1 MLNNIFP
8 LVVQNPIQSNVTT
21 PPFNES
27 MVVATFESAALWID
41 DEYSIQGVLG
51 G

>member
-8 LVVQNPIQSNVTT
+8 LVIQTPIQSNVTT

-27 MVVATFESAALWID
+27 MIVAPFESSALWID
-41 DEYSIQGVLG
+41 DEYSIMLIG